1 MSDAMR
7 RLIEDM
13 PKVELHMHLEGSLEP
28 ELLFALARRNDVD
41 IGFASEDS
49 LRAAYDFTNLQSF
62 LDIYYAGLRVL
73 LHERDFHDMA
83 WSYLHRVRE
92 DNVMHAEVF
101 LAPQA
106 HLRRGISARTMFDG
120 VLGAMERAREELGMT
135 TGLILVFQ
143 RQFSEEEAFDSLRAS
158 EPFAGRV
165 VGFGLGG
172 AEVGNRPGK
181 FARVF
186 AECRA
191 QGFHV
196 VAHAGEEG
204 GADYVREAV
213 EVLGVDRID
222 HGVRCEEDPA
232 LVRELAASRIPLTVC
247 PLSNLKLKVVR
258 RLEDHAMA
266 RLLRAGLAVTMN
278 SDDPSY
284 FGGYMNDNYLATQA
298 ALGLAREEIREI
310 ARNGVAAA
318 FVDARRRAELSR
330 MLEDYWA
337 KAG

>member
-1 MSDAMR
+1 MDDAMR
-7 RLIEDM
+7 RLVEGM

-28 ELLFALARRNDVD
+28 ELLFALARRNGID
-41 IGFASEDS
+41 IGFASEAA
-49 LRAAYDFTNLQSF
+49 LRAAYDFANLQSF

-73 LHERDFHDMA
+73 LDARDFDDMT
-83 WSYLHRVRE
+83 WSYLRRVRQ
-92 DNVMHAEVF
+92 DNVVHAEVF

-106 HLRRGISARTMFDG
+106 HLRRGIDARTMFDG
-120 VLGAMERAREELGMT
+120 VLAAMARAQAELGMT

-143 RQFSEEEAFDSLRAS
+143 RQFSEAEAFDALRAS
-158 EPFAGRV
+158 APFADHV

-191 QGFHV
+191 QGFKV

-204 GADYVREAV
+204 GADYVAEAV
-213 EVLGVDRID
+213 DVMGVDRID

-232 LVRELAASRIPLTVC
+232 LVARLAAARIPLTVC
-247 PLSNLKLKVVR
+247 PLSNLRLRVVD
-258 RLEDHAMA
+258 RLESHNMA
-266 RLLRAGLAVTMN
+266 RLLRAGLNVTMN

-284 FGGYMNDNYLATQA
+284 FGGYMNDNYLATQQ
-298 ALGLAREEIREI
+298 ALGLTRAEIAEI
-310 ARNGVAAA
+310 ARNGVGAPAR
-318 FVDARRRAELSR
+318 VDEGRAELST
-330 MLEDYWA
+330 MLEDYLA